1 MSVFPFHFSVVT
13 SILQLPELLRKNP
26 EDEVSQRDE
35 LRKKSAMLF
44 NRAAR
49 EEPPHTSG
57 LQRLA
62 GVYDPPESCDIPINA
77 EFDGDYHGGIGE
89 TGNG

>member
-1 MSVFPFHFSVVT
+1 
-13 SILQLPELLRKNP
+13 
-26 EDEVSQRDE
+26 
-35 LRKKSAMLF
+35 MLF

-89 TGNG
+89 TGNGLSYK